1 MHPIQVLWEKKWKTN
16 VYSSTLKFVL
26 FSWELCYLHCVFLY
40 NSFLLSFS
48 VTDFLYRNH
57 YSSLTTFFVW
67 VLIPLPFQYFWK
79 YDCDYSTDDKTRQT
93 SAQFFARKHFLFFT
107 GWFLRCFAE
116 GRRKRANEASV
127 DCCSVIVAMRH
138 ENQLTSKFIQSLDGE
153 SPRWTAK
160 FYWMH
165 SFECCIQY
173 NWQLEIEKFGNK
185 ALFAI
190 ENRSNSWI
198 RRNFSN
204 NWRHVINKPLLTET
218 YALSV
223 SLGGYMFKTD
233 SRLRD
238 GLNPSEFAVF
248 NLLLDTKVK

>member
-1 MHPIQVLWEKKWKTN
+1 
-16 VYSSTLKFVL
+16 
-26 FSWELCYLHCVFLY
+26 
-40 NSFLLSFS
+40 
-48 VTDFLYRNH
+48 
-57 YSSLTTFFVW
+57 
-67 VLIPLPFQYFWK
+67 
-79 YDCDYSTDDKTRQT
+79 
-93 SAQFFARKHFLFFT
+93 
-107 GWFLRCFAE
+107 
-116 GRRKRANEASV
+116 
-127 DCCSVIVAMRH
+127 MRH

-153 SPRWTAK
+153 SPRRTAK

-165 SFECCIQY
+165 SFECSIQY
-173 NWQLEIEKFGNK
+173 NWQLEIDKSGNK
-185 ALFAI
+185 ALVAI

-248 NLLLDTKVK
+248 NLLLDTKVKWTTRSPPFFLTDSRPRETRARVKINPREKGETRRWERKITFLPIRLIKMTAHGYSRMRRTENNGRNRLRTDRPFQAFRRCKEK